1 MNDLTSHARG
11 TYQRDI
17 LTGRAR
23 ISGSD
28 LTGRAARYGG
38 RYRASRDN
46 LINRIRA
53 AGHVVTVEARP
64 SDLTGRRVNVLIV
77 DGRAVS
83 RAH

>member
-28 LTGRAARYGG
+28 LGSRGFRNYNG
-38 RYRASRDN
+38 YRVSRGN
-46 LINRIRA
+46 LISRLRA

-64 SDLTGRRVNVLIV
+64 SSVTGRSMNVLIV

-83 RAH
+83 RDH